1 MNREEVLAKI
11 ESGRFLLV
19 GEFRGGRADAR
30 GFVDTKSGKA
40 CQNVVISYAVE
51 CAITNGFD
59 QILVRQRAPSS
70 VTDPGNVAISLEK
83 GRRYVFEIESMN
95 KERGMITA
103 WLGLR
108 EPEPFEA

>member
-11 ESGRFLLV
+11 VAGRFLLV
-19 GEFRGGRADAR
+19 GEFRGGRAEAR
-30 GFVDTKSGKA
+30 GFVDSKTGKA
-40 CQNVVISYAVE
+40 CRNVILSYAVE
-51 CAITNGFD
+51 CSITKGFD

-70 VTDPGNVAISLEK
+70 VTDPESVAISLQK
-83 GRRYVFEIESMN
+83 GSVYVFEIESLS

-108 EPEPFEA
+108 EPEPFEG